1 MQEKLELLAAER
13 YSEEQELH
21 QHRDVMTQMIVQL
34 QSENQELKSQ
44 LKHSRTKHDSSAAD
58 VLTLRDRVEA
68 LLVDSSQQKDT
79 SSARVMHINV

>member
-13 YSEEQELH
+13 YSEEHELH

-44 LKHSRTKHDSSAAD
+44 LEHSRTKHDSSAAD